1 MILTNILTDLSIAIL
16 IWLSAIILHEMG
28 HYTTAQDKGYKPRFI
43 LKKLSVVV
51 DEYVPPAHERN
62 ILGAGVVT
70 GGLIILA
77 TGWFVL
83 GFFPSLIIL
92 YWFGCRSDIKRLQT
106 LKRLEKEK
114 IL

>member
-1 MILTNILTDLSIAIL
+1 MIITNIIADLSMAIV
-16 IWLSAIILHEMG
+16 IWFTAIIFHEIG
-28 HYTTAQDKGYKPRFI
+28 HYTVAQNKGYKPRFI

-51 DEYVPPAHERN
+51 DEYVPPAHEKK
-62 ILGAGVVT
+62 ILAGGVVT
-70 GGLIILA
+70 GGVIILA
-77 TGWFVL
+77 TGWLVL

-106 LKRLEKEK
+106 LKRLEKEN